1 MEDIT
6 DRLRELTD
14 VDFLRPDGSKRP
26 EVERERDSAVSE
38 QAQLHSLLTQFME
51 NEARSGSMDFGC
63 ITPLYAYR
71 MFGGQYSMDNI
82 ESGLTELRKQGVMNI
97 R

>member
-1 MEDIT
+1 MADKQDLI
-6 DRLRELTD
+6 LRI
-14 VDFLRPDGSKRP
+14 
-26 EVERERDSAVSE
+26 RE
-38 QAQLHSLLTQFME
+38 FME

-71 MFGGQYSMDNI
+71 MFGGQYSMDDI
-82 ESGLTELRKQGVMNI
+82 ESGLTELRKIEFMNI

>member
-51 NEARSGSMDFGC
+51 NEARSGSMDFGS

-71 MFGGQYSMDNI
+71 MFGGQYSMDDI
-82 ESGLTELRKQGVMNI
+82 ESGLTELRKIEFMNI